1 MICDHASEDFARI
14 SSAATQS
21 AYNLRHTSMS
31 EKRPTP
37 RYRGEQRSAEVYAGG
52 MIGKRMSV
60 PAVGSLLEQ
69 KAKET
74 LKPQAWDYVAG
85 GAGLEHSIR
94 ANREAFDRWKLVPRM
109 LRDISQR
116 DMTTELFGA
125 QLPAPVL
132 LGPVG
137 VQGIMHADA
146 ELAVARAAASI
157 GIPMVLSTVCSR
169 PMEKVAEALGG
180 GIGWFQLYW
189 SKDQEVA
196 ASFLHRAEAAG
207 FKALVV
213 TLDIP
218 MLGWRERDLE
228 HAYLP
233 FLFADGIA
241 NYTTDPV
248 FRSRLAKP
256 PEEDP
261 AAAVALWGSI
271 FANPTLT
278 WESLRF
284 LRQHTK
290 LPIILKGILHPED
303 AARALDAG
311 VDGIIV
317 SNHGGRQV
325 DGAIAALDALQPV
338 LEIVKGRVPVLFDSG
353 IRCGADAIKALALG
367 AKAVLLGRLYIWGL
381 AVAGEEGVRD
391 VVLNFLADLDIN
403 LGLCGFTSL
412 RDLNPSVLVRS

>member
-1 MICDHASEDFARI
+1 
-14 SSAATQS
+14 
-21 AYNLRHTSMS
+21 MS

-278 WESLRF
+278 WESLCF

>member
-1 MICDHASEDFARI
+1 M
-14 SSAATQS
+14 
-21 AYNLRHTSMS
+21 L
-31 EKRPTP
+31 
-37 RYRGEQRSAEVYAGG
+37 
-52 MIGKRMSV
+52 GKRMSV

-94 ANREAFDRWKLVPRM
+94 ANREAFGRWKLVPRM

-189 SKDQEVA
+189 SKDQEVT
-196 ASFLHRAEAAG
+196 ASFLRRAEAAG

-261 AAAVALWGSI
+261 AAAVALWGTI

-284 LRQHTK
+284 LRQHTR

-311 VDGIIV
+311 ADGIIV

-412 RDLNPSVLVRS
+412 RELNPSVLVRS

>member
-1 MICDHASEDFARI
+1 
-14 SSAATQS
+14 
-21 AYNLRHTSMS
+21 MS
-31 EKRPTP
+31 EKRLTP

>member
-1 MICDHASEDFARI
+1 MGPHSFDPPHIK
-14 SSAATQS
+14 
-21 AYNLRHTSMS
+21 AYKH
-31 EKRPTP
+31 
-37 RYRGEQRSAEVYAGG
+37 
-52 MIGKRMSV
+52 
-60 PAVGSLLEQ
+60 
-69 KAKET
+69 
-74 LKPQAWDYVAG
+74 
-85 GAGLEHSIR
+85 
-94 ANREAFDRWKLVPRM
+94 
-109 LRDISQR
+109 
-116 DMTTELFGA
+116 
-125 QLPAPVL
+125 
-132 LGPVG
+132 
-137 VQGIMHADA
+137 
-146 ELAVARAAASI
+146 
-157 GIPMVLSTVCSR
+157 C
-169 PMEKVAEALGG
+169 
-180 GIGWFQLYW
+180 
-189 SKDQEVA
+189 
-196 ASFLHRAEAAG
+196 FLHRAEAAG

-325 DGAIAALDALQPV
+325 DGAIAALDALPDVVAAVQNKIP
-338 LEIVKGRVPVLFDSG
+338 ILFDSG
-353 IRCGADAIKALALG
+353 IRYGSDAVKAIALG
-367 AKAVLLGRLYIWGL
+367 ANAVLLGRLYIWGL
-381 AVAGEEGVRD
+381 AIAGEQGVKD
-391 VVLNFLADLDIN
+391 VVQNFLADLDLTMALSGHRSIKE
-403 LGLCGFTSL
+403 LT
-412 RDLNPSVLVRS
+412 PSILTDAS

>member
-1 MICDHASEDFARI
+1 
-14 SSAATQS
+14 
-21 AYNLRHTSMS
+21 MS

>member
-1 MICDHASEDFARI
+1 M
-14 SSAATQS
+14 
-21 AYNLRHTSMS
+21 
-31 EKRPTP
+31 
-37 RYRGEQRSAEVYAGG
+37 YAGG

>member
-1 MICDHASEDFARI
+1 MGD
-14 SSAATQS
+14 
-21 AYNLRHTSMS
+21 
-31 EKRPTP
+31 KRPTP

-52 MIGKRMSV
+52 MLGKRMSV
-60 PAVGSLLEQ
+60 PAIGSLLEE
-69 KAKET
+69 KARET

-85 GAGLEHSIR
+85 GAGLEQSIR

-116 DMTTELFGA
+116 DMTTELFGM

-157 GIPMVLSTVCSR
+157 GIPMVLSTVSSR
-169 PMEKVAEALGG
+169 PMERVAEALGD

-189 SKDQEVA
+189 SKDQEVT

-207 FKALVV
+207 FRALVV

-271 FANPTLT
+271 FANATLT

-325 DGAIAALDALQPV
+325 DGAIAALDALPPV
-338 LEIVKGRVPVLFDSG
+338 LEVVKSRVPVLFDGG

-381 AVAGEEGVRD
+381 AVAGEAGVRD

-403 LGLCGFTSL
+403 FGLCGFTSL

>member
-1 MICDHASEDFARI
+1 
-14 SSAATQS
+14 
-21 AYNLRHTSMS
+21 MS
-31 EKRPTP
+31 DKRPTP

-52 MIGKRMSV
+52 MLGKRMSV
-60 PAVGSLLEQ
+60 PAISSLLEQ
-69 KAKET
+69 KARET

-85 GAGLEHSIR
+85 GAGLEQSIR

-116 DMTTELFGA
+116 DMTTELFGM

-169 PMEKVAEALGG
+169 PMEKVAEALGD

-189 SKDQEVA
+189 STDQEVT

-248 FRSRLAKP
+248 FRSRLVKP

-271 FANPTLT
+271 FANASLT

-303 AARALDAG
+303 AACALDAG

-338 LEIVKGRVPVLFDSG
+338 LEVVKGRFPVLFDSG

-381 AVAGEEGVRD
+381 AVAGEAGVRD

>member
-1 MICDHASEDFARI
+1 
-14 SSAATQS
+14 
-21 AYNLRHTSMS
+21 MS
-31 EKRPTP
+31 DKGPTP
-37 RYRGEQRSAEVYAGG
+37 RHRGEQRSAEVYAGG
-52 MIGKRMSV
+52 MLGKRMSV
-60 PAVGSLLEQ
+60 PAIGSLLEQ
-69 KAKET
+69 KAKEA

-85 GAGLEHSIR
+85 GAGLEQSIR
-94 ANREAFDRWKLVPRM
+94 ANREAFGRWKLVPRM

-116 DMTTELFGA
+116 DMTTELFGT

-157 GIPMVLSTVCSR
+157 GIPMVLSTVSSR
-169 PMEKVAEALGG
+169 PMEQVAKALGD

-189 SKDQEVA
+189 SKDQEVT

-271 FANPTLT
+271 FANAALT

-325 DGAIAALDALQPV
+325 DGAIAAIDALPPV
-338 LEIVKGRVPVLFDSG
+338 LEVVKGRVPVLFDSG

-381 AVAGEEGVRD
+381 AVAGEAGVRD

-403 LGLCGFTSL
+403 FGLCGFTSL